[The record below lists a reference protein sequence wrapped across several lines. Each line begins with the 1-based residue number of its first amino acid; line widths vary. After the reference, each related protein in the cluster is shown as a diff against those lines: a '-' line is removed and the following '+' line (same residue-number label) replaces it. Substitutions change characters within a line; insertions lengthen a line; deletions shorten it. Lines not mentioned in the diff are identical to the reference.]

1 MRTFQKIVV
10 LGCAAATIL
19 GLGGCGSYRKTVADV
34 TGYDKVCVDHVEYL
48 QFPHGVTVQRNTQ
61 GDVVTCK

>member
-1 MRTFQKIVV
+1 MRNFPTIVV
-10 LGCAAATIL
+10 LGCAVVILL
-19 GLGGCGSYRKTVADV
+19 GLFRSDSHHKTVADV

-61 GDVVTCK
+61 GNVVTCK